1 MGAGR
6 PWTGDRSSGE
16 NQGDRVD
23 AGVIDDYVA
32 ELGLALRGPR
42 GLRLDLVAEAR
53 DSLLDAA
60 EALEDGGLERTEAER
75 AAVEEFGAVHEI
87 APGYQEELSVAAGR
101 RLAAL
106 LFLAVP
112 LTAVMWTAI
121 WKLFPTAPAAY
132 HAWPGWFV
140 PVARA
145 VDAAQM
151 VIGVL
156 GALALLALGRGRRRI
171 RRPRLVT
178 RALALFVWAMMPVM
192 LVLCAALMYGSNGPA
207 GFSGYPPGLA
217 ASVVSYGC
225 WGLQLYCATRCLSL
239 TRRRAAAG

>member
-1 MGAGR
+1 M
-6 PWTGDRSSGE
+6 
-16 NQGDRVD
+16 D

-32 ELGLALRGPR
+32 ELGRTLRGPR
-42 GLRLDLVAEAR
+42 GLRLDLVTEAR

-112 LTAVMWTAI
+112 LTAVMWTAV

-132 HAWPGWFV
+132 DAWPGWFV

-145 VDAAQM
+145 VDVVQM
-151 VIGVL
+151 VIGMI

-171 RRPRLVT
+171 RRPRLVA

-192 LVLCAALMYGSNGPA
+192 LVLCWALMYGSNRPD
-207 GFSGYPPGLA
+207 GFSDYPPGLA
-217 ASVVSYGC
+217 ASVVSYGF

-239 TRRRAAAG
+239 TRRRTATG